1 MIALANQKGGTGKT
15 TTTVNLGI
23 GLARLGKK
31 VLLIDADPQG
41 DLTTCLGWQDQDSLP
56 TTLATVMEKVIRD
69 EPFTT
74 DEGIMHH
81 IEGVDLMPA
90 NIELSALEMSLV
102 NAMSREFTLRTYVN
116 EAKKHYDV
124 VLIDC
129 MPSLGMITINAL
141 AAADSVIIPSQPSF
155 LSTKGLNLLLHSVS
169 KVKRSINP
177 KLWIDGILLTMVD
190 NRTNNARGIIESL
203 RSTVGQ
209 NIKVFDTEIPH
220 SVRAAECA
228 LTGES
233 IFSHDKNGKVAAA
246 YEMLA
251 KEVTELERTAV
262 DRSGHDWV
270 RRAFYER
277 CGAPGGV
284 ASKDLYHPA
293 FRNR

>member
-1 MIALANQKGGTGKT
+1 MPEQRSRPRDGRVIALANQKGGTGKT

-74 DEGIMHH
+74 DEGILHH
-81 IEGVDLMPA
+81 SEGVDLMPA

-129 MPSLGMITINAL
+129 MAVPGYDYDQRPGCGGQRDYPGAG
-141 AAADSVIIPSQPSF
+141 P
-155 LSTKGLNLLLHSVS
+155 LSPRQG
-169 KVKRSINP
+169 
-177 KLWIDGILLTMVD
+177 
-190 NRTNNARGIIESL
+190 
-203 RSTVGQ
+203 
-209 NIKVFDTEIPH
+209 
-220 SVRAAECA
+220 
-228 LTGES
+228 
-233 IFSHDKNGKVAAA
+233 HDPA
-246 YEMLA
+246 YEN
-251 KEVTELERTAV
+251 
-262 DRSGHDWV
+262 HQ
-270 RRAFYER
+270 
-277 CGAPGGV
+277 
-284 ASKDLYHPA
+284 
-293 FRNR
+293 

>member
-1 MIALANQKGGTGKT
+1 MPEQRSRPRDGRVIALANQKGGTGKT

-74 DEGIMHH
+74 DEGILHH
-81 IEGVDLMPA
+81 SEGVDLMPA

-177 KLWIDGILLTMVD
+177 KLKIDGILLTMVD
-190 NRTNNARGIIESL
+190 SRTNNARGIIESL

-233 IFSHDKNGKVAAA
+233 IFSHDKNGQVAAA

-262 DRSGHDWV
+262 DRPGHDWV
-270 RRAFYER
+270 R
-277 CGAPGGV
+277 
-284 ASKDLYHPA
+284 
-293 FRNR
+293 